1 MRSLAVS
8 NISDYQKKI
17 ANESIQGHRDFIQ
30 TQLTKARAA
39 TDAAERSACLA
50 NVIAANGLLLRGME
64 LGFIS
69 GKPNFKAISDISRGI
84 QATDSFQSLM
94 EDSGERLAREGN
106 VDGLVLAL
114 QDRDRKLSAQELPS
128 RPAIEVI
135 RGIQAKVRARTAQ
148 ERDYAALAAAHRLS
162 SWQGKETAPDGKLVD
177 VVRRDL
183 NRQLSGEELSGETER
198 VLKDP
203 DFQYLMKHEKRESLS
218 VSALRLNGAALG
230 QYAKRTE
237 QLRQRETEHA
247 APAKQSGPRQG

>member
-1 MRSLAVS
+1 M
-8 NISDYQKKI
+8 
-17 ANESIQGHRDFIQ
+17 
-30 TQLTKARAA
+30 
-39 TDAAERSACLA
+39 
-50 NVIAANGLLLRGME
+50 
-64 LGFIS
+64 
-69 GKPNFKAISDISRGI
+69 
-84 QATDSFQSLM
+84 
-94 EDSGERLAREGN
+94 
-106 VDGLVLAL
+106 LAL

-148 ERDYAALAAAHRLS
+148 ERDYATLAAAHRLS

-183 NRQLSGEELSGETER
+183 NRQLEGEALSGETER

-237 QLRQRETEHA
+237 
-247 APAKQSGPRQG
+247 